1 MNIINKKAFSVVVPE
16 TETVSE
22 LVNILST
29 QFPKELADKNLIIN
43 LLDFTTLSKE
53 EILQFLPISE
63 KHVKTKKSF
72 VVVVDAISI
81 DDIPENLTVVPTL
94 LEAGDIIEMEEIE
107 RALGF

>member
-72 VVVVDAISI
+72 VVVNDAISI